1 MSHIEKQLASQITSL
16 TKNQQISNE
25 HLLAMIETQ
34 NEFYLNTIKEIQEQ
48 YQHERKTILN
58 EIIQINQL
66 IIQEY
71 QASVESLKGLSAASN
86 EISVST
92 RQQIE
97 QLKRRLNMLESWQD
111 DSAKAIS
118 NLVELLTL

>member
-1 MSHIEKQLASQITSL
+1 
-16 TKNQQISNE
+16 
-25 HLLAMIETQ
+25 Q

-58 EIIQINQL
+58 DIIQTHQNIQ
-66 IIQEY
+66 QEY
-71 QASVESLKGLSAASN
+71 QASVEALQGLSKASN

-97 QLKRRLNMLESWQD
+97 QLKHRLNMLESWQK
-111 DSAKAIS
+111 DSGIAIS